1 MKKSDE
7 ELQSFRKKVNRR
19 IKKLEKI
26 QMMKTN
32 RLQSPLQSQLKQK
45 IGKSLVEEAIEK
57 NASFSFSSYL
67 PLWPEMSSIE
77 AYLPSSFTS
86 NTPKKETNQKT
97 KPVIKLSRQQIDEKT
112 INLVNNLRLY
122 TSTDP
127 GYIRRLQDFCKH
139 LSEYPEARG
148 VAIQH
153 EAIGQIQLILSQHKE
168 NIATKLQA
176 NEALAILGM
185 NPPISE

>member
-1 MKKSDE
+1 MNQR
-7 ELQSFRKKVNRR
+7 LRK
-19 IKKLEKI
+19 IETIQKI
-26 QMMKTN
+26 RAST
-32 RLQSPLQSQLKQK
+32 LQSPLQSQLKQK
-45 IGKSLVEEAIEK
+45 SGKSLVDEAIEK
-57 NASFSFSSYL
+57 NASFSLSSYL
-67 PLWPEMSSIE
+67 PLWPGKSSIE
-77 AYLPSSFTS
+77 AYLPTSFT
-86 NTPKKETNQKT
+86 NATPKKETNQT
-97 KPVIKLSRQQIDEKT
+97 IKPVIKLSRQEIDEKT

-122 TSTDP
+122 TTTDP
-127 GYIRRLQDFCKH
+127 GYIKRLQDFCKH

-185 NPPISE
+185 NLSNI

>member
-1 MKKSDE
+1 
-7 ELQSFRKKVNRR
+7 
-19 IKKLEKI
+19 
-26 QMMKTN
+26 
-32 RLQSPLQSQLKQK
+32 
-45 IGKSLVEEAIEK
+45 
-57 NASFSFSSYL
+57 
-67 PLWPEMSSIE
+67 MSSIGN
-77 AYLPSSFTS
+77 YLPSSFTTS
-86 NTPKKETNQKT
+86 TTPKKET
-97 KPVIKLSRQQIDEKT
+97 KPKIEHVIKLSRQQIDEKT

-176 NEALAILGM
+176 NEALAILGR

>member
-1 MKKSDE
+1 
-7 ELQSFRKKVNRR
+7 
-19 IKKLEKI
+19 
-26 QMMKTN
+26 MKTN
-32 RLQSPLQSQLKQK
+32 TLQSPLQSQLKQK

-57 NASFSFSSYL
+57 NATFSFSSYL
-67 PLWPEMSSIE
+67 PLWPEMSSIG

-86 NTPKKETNQKT
+86 NTPKKETNQKV

-122 TSTDP
+122 ASTDP
-127 GYIRRLQDFCKH
+127 GYIKRLQDFCKH

-153 EAIGQIQLILSQHKE
+153 EAIGQIQSILSQHKE

-185 NPPISE
+185 NHPISE

>member
-1 MKKSDE
+1 
-7 ELQSFRKKVNRR
+7 
-19 IKKLEKI
+19 
-26 QMMKTN
+26 MKTN
-32 RLQSPLQSQLKQK
+32 TLQSPLQSQLKQK

-57 NASFSFSSYL
+57 NATFSFSSYL

-77 AYLPSSFTS
+77 AYLPSSFTTS
-86 NTPKKETNQKT
+86 TTPKKETNQKT

-122 TSTDP
+122 ASTDP

-153 EAIGQIQLILSQHKE
+153 EAIGQIQLILSKHKE

-185 NPPISE
+185 NPSNI